1 MSTTLLV
8 SADLIFTTKI
18 KSTADSL
25 GRKVMVRASG
35 DLLHQDTC
43 HEPEGTESIQ
53 RNTGEQSEQDR
64 TIACVMVDL
73 LAPRTGV
80 EELRRIRTLFES
92 PVRLIAFGSHV
103 DVERLRE
110 ARSAG
115 FDEVLPR
122 SEFTRRLV
130 SLLQGA

>member
-1 MSTTLLV
+1 
-8 SADLIFTTKI
+8 
-18 KSTADSL
+18 
-25 GRKVMVRASG
+25 MVRASG